1 MNICMLSNMV
11 KKEKRMPLIPDD
23 IIELKN
29 ISNKF
34 NFYIE
39 KFTDRIIEEKEY
51 ISVGCKYYTNQK
63 IDLFLS
69 MQGLKLSQIKS
80 NQNYLVLFDVAEYVE
95 QNRAMLNKILK
106 NNCSLL
112 FYDLLSGKHSIKI
125 LKSANN
131 EEHLLKST
139 INISKK
145 LKAKLPVFCN
155 SLKKDSIEKFYISKK
170 GYINFRYLTLIEKL
184 V

>member
-1 MNICMLSNMV
+1 MNICMLSDMV

-29 ISNKF
+29 TSAKF
-34 NFYIE
+34 NFYFE
-39 KFTDRIIEEKEY
+39 KYTDRIIDEKEY

-69 MQGLKLSQIKS
+69 MQDLKLSQIKS
-80 NQNYLVLFDVAEYVE
+80 NQNYLVLFDIVEYVE
-95 QNRAMLNKILK
+95 RNRAMLNKILK

-112 FYDLLSGKHSIKI
+112 IYDLLNSKHSIKI
-125 LKSANN
+125 LKSANK
-131 EEHLLKST
+131 EHLLKSN
-139 INISKK
+139 IHISKK

-155 SLKKDSIEKFYISKK
+155 SLKRDSIEKFYLSKK
-170 GYINFRYLTLIEKL
+170 GYINFRYLNLLEKL

>member
-23 IIELKN
+23 IVELKN
-29 ISNKF
+29 ISTKF

-39 KFTDRIIEEKEY
+39 KFTDSIIEEKEY

-69 MQGLKLSQIKS
+69 MQGLKQSQIKS
-80 NQNYLVLFDVAEYVE
+80 NQNYLVLFDVVEYVE

-112 FYDLLSGKHSIKI
+112 FYDLLSGKHSIRI
-125 LKSANN
+125 LKSTNK
-131 EEHLLKST
+131 EQLLKST
-139 INISKK
+139 IYISKK
-145 LKAKLPVFCN
+145 LKVKLPVFCS
-155 SLKKDSIEKFYISKK
+155 SLKKDSIEKFYLSKK
-170 GYINFRYLTLIEKL
+170 GYINFRYLSLLKKL

>member
-1 MNICMLSNMV
+1 MNICMILNMD
-11 KKEKRMPLIPDD
+11 KKEKRMPLIPND

-29 ISNKF
+29 TSTKF

-69 MQGLKLSQIKS
+69 IQGLKQSQIKS
-80 NQNYLVLFDVAEYVE
+80 NQNYLVLFDVVEYVE
-95 QNRAMLNKILK
+95 QNKAILNKILK

-112 FYDLLSGKHSIKI
+112 FYDLLKGKHSIKI
-125 LKSANN
+125 LKSANR
-131 EEHLLKST
+131 EHLLKST
-139 INISKK
+139 TYISKK

-155 SLKKDSIEKFYISKK
+155 SLKRDSIEKFYLSKK
-170 GYINFRYLTLIEKL
+170 GYINFRYLSLLEKL
-184 V
+184 A

>member
-1 MNICMLSNMV
+1 MNICMLSDMF

-29 ISNKF
+29 ISTKF

-39 KFTDRIIEEKEY
+39 KFNDRIIEEKEY

-69 MQGLKLSQIKS
+69 MQSLKQSQIKS
-80 NQNYLVLFDVAEYVE
+80 NQNYLVLFDVVEYVE
-95 QNRAMLNKILK
+95 QNRAMINKILK

-125 LKSANN
+125 LKSAN

-170 GYINFRYLTLIEKL
+170 GYINFRYLSLLEKL

>member
-1 MNICMLSNMV
+1 MNICMLSDKV
-11 KKEKRMPLIPDD
+11 KKETRMPLIPDD

-29 ISNKF
+29 TSNKF

-39 KFTDRIIEEKEY
+39 KFTERIFEEKEY

-69 MQGLKLSQIKS
+69 MQGLKQSQIKL
-80 NQNYLVLFDVAEYVE
+80 NQNYLVLFDVLECIE

-112 FYDLLSGKHSIKI
+112 FYNLLSGKHSIRI
-125 LKSANN
+125 LKSANR
-131 EEHLLKST
+131 EHLLKST
-139 INISKK
+139 IYISKK
-145 LKAKLPVFCN
+145 LKVKLPVFCS
-155 SLKKDSIEKFYISKK
+155 SLKKDSIEKFYLSKK
-170 GYINFRYLTLIEKL
+170 GYINFRYLSLLKKL

>member
-11 KKEKRMPLIPDD
+11 KKEKRMPLIPND

-29 ISNKF
+29 ISTKF

-39 KFTDRIIEEKEY
+39 RFTDRIIDEKEY

-69 MQGLKLSQIKS
+69 MQGLKQSQIKP
-80 NQNYLVLFDVAEYVE
+80 NQNYLVLFNVVEYVE
-95 QNRAMLNKILK
+95 QNIAMLNKILK

-112 FYDLLSGKHSIKI
+112 YYDLLSGKHSIKI
-125 LKSANN
+125 LKSAN

-139 INISKK
+139 INMSKK

-170 GYINFRYLTLIEKL
+170 GYINFRYLSLLEKL

>member
-1 MNICMLSNMV
+1 MNICMLLDKN
-11 KKEKRMPLIPDD
+11 KKEIRMPLIPDD

-29 ISNKF
+29 ISAKF
-34 NFYIE
+34 NFYFE
-39 KFTDRIIEEKEY
+39 KFTDRIIDEKEY

-80 NQNYLVLFDVAEYVE
+80 NQNYLVLFDVVEYVE
-95 QNRAMLNKILK
+95 PNRAMLNKILK

-112 FYDLLSGKHSIKI
+112 VYDLLSGKHSIKI
-125 LKSANN
+125 LKSSNK
-131 EEHLLKST
+131 EHLLKST
-139 INISKK
+139 IYISKK
-145 LKAKLPVFCN
+145 LKAKLPLFCN
-155 SLKKDSIEKFYISKK
+155 SLYKDSIEKFYLSKK
-170 GYINFRYLTLIEKL
+170 GYINFRYLNLIEEL

>member
-1 MNICMLSNMV
+1 MNICMLSDMV
-11 KKEKRMPLIPDD
+11 KKEKRMPLRPDD

-29 ISNKF
+29 ISTKL

-39 KFTDRIIEEKEY
+39 KYTDKIIDEKEY

-69 MQGLKLSQIKS
+69 MQGLKQSQIKS
-80 NQNYLVLFDVAEYVE
+80 NQHYLVLFDVVEYVE
-95 QNRAMLNKILK
+95 QNKAMLNKILK

-125 LKSANN
+125 LKSAN

-155 SLKKDSIEKFYISKK
+155 SLKKDSIEKYYISKK

>member
-1 MNICMLSNMV
+1 MNICMLSDMV

-29 ISNKF
+29 ISTKF

-69 MQGLKLSQIKS
+69 MQGLKQSQIKS
-80 NQNYLVLFDVAEYVE
+80 NQNYLVLFDVVEYV
-95 QNRAMLNKILK
+95 
-106 NNCSLL
+106 CLL
-112 FYDLLSGKHSIKI
+112 YTSD
-125 LKSANN
+125 A
-131 EEHLLKST
+131 
-139 INISKK
+139 
-145 LKAKLPVFCN
+145 ADDP
-155 SLKKDSIEKFYISKK
+155 
-170 GYINFRYLTLIEKL
+170 
-184 V
+184 

>member
-1 MNICMLSNMV
+1 MNICMLSDMV

-29 ISNKF
+29 ISTKF

-39 KFTDRIIEEKEY
+39 KFTDKIIDEKKY

-63 IDLFLS
+63 IDLFIS
-69 MQGLKLSQIKS
+69 MQGLKQSQIKS
-80 NQNYLVLFDVAEYVE
+80 NQNYLVLFDVVEYVE
-95 QNRAMLNKILK
+95 QNRAILNKILK

-112 FYDLLSGKHSIKI
+112 FYNLFSGTNSVKI
-125 LKSANN
+125 LKSANK
-131 EEHLLKST
+131 EHLLKST
-139 INISKK
+139 IYISKK
-145 LKAKLPVFCN
+145 LKAKLPLLCN
-155 SLKKDSIEKFYISKK
+155 SLKRDSIEKFYLSKK
-170 GYINFRYLTLIEKL
+170 GYINFRYLSLLEKL

>member
-1 MNICMLSNMV
+1 MNICMLAEKV
-11 KKEKRMPLIPDD
+11 KNETRMPLIPDD
-23 IIELKN
+23 ISELKKT
-29 ISNKF
+29 SPKF

-80 NQNYLVLFDVAEYVE
+80 NQNYLILFNIVEYLE
-95 QNRAMLNKILK
+95 PNRAILNKILK

-112 FYDLLSGKHSIKI
+112 VYDLLSGKHSIN
-125 LKSANN
+125 LFKSASK
-131 EEHLLKST
+131 EHLLKST
-139 INISKK
+139 THISKK
-145 LKAKLPVFCN
+145 LKAKLPIFCN
-155 SLKKDSIEKFYISKK
+155 SLNRDNIEKFYLSKK
-170 GYINFRYLTLIEKL
+170 GYINFRYLNLIEKL

>member
-1 MNICMLSNMV
+1 MNICMLSDKFKN
-11 KKEKRMPLIPDD
+11 EKRMPLIPDD

-29 ISNKF
+29 TSAKF
-34 NFYIE
+34 NFFIE
-39 KFTDRIIEEKEY
+39 KFSNRIIEEKEY

-69 MQGLKLSQIKS
+69 MQGLKQSQIKS
-80 NQNYLVLFDVAEYVE
+80 NQNYLVLFDVVECVE

-125 LKSANN
+125 LKSAN

-155 SLKKDSIEKFYISKK
+155 SLNKDSIEKYYISKK
-170 GYINFRYLTLIEKL
+170 GYINFRYLSLLEKL

>member
-1 MNICMLSNMV
+1 MNICMLAEKV
-11 KKEKRMPLIPDD
+11 KNETRMPLIPYD
-23 IIELKN
+23 ISELKK
-29 ISNKF
+29 ISPKF

-39 KFTDRIIEEKEY
+39 KFTERIIEEKEY

-80 NQNYLVLFDVAEYVE
+80 NQNYLILFDIVEYLE
-95 QNRAMLNKILK
+95 PNRAILNKILK

-112 FYDLLSGKHSIKI
+112 VYDLLSGEHSIN
-125 LKSANN
+125 LFKSASKK
-131 EEHLLKST
+131 HLLKST
-139 INISKK
+139 IHISKK
-145 LKAKLPVFCN
+145 LKAKLPIFCN
-155 SLKKDSIEKFYISKK
+155 SLNRDNIEKFYLSKK
-170 GYINFRYLTLIEKL
+170 GYINFRYLNLIEKL

>member
-1 MNICMLSNMV
+1 MNICILSDMF

-29 ISNKF
+29 TSTKF

-80 NQNYLVLFDVAEYVE
+80 NQNYLILFDIVEYLE
-95 QNRAMLNKILK
+95 PNRAILHKIIQ

-112 FYDLLSGKHSIKI
+112 VYDLLSGKHSIN
-125 LKSANN
+125 LFKSASK
-131 EEHLLKST
+131 EHLLKST
-139 INISKK
+139 VHISKK
-145 LKAKLPVFCN
+145 LKAKLPTFCN
-155 SLKKDSIEKFYISKK
+155 SLNRDNIEKFYLSKK
-170 GYINFRYLTLIEKL
+170 GYINFRYLNLLEKL
-184 V
+184 A

>member
-1 MNICMLSNMV
+1 MNICMLSDKV

-23 IIELKN
+23 IIKLKN
-29 ISNKF
+29 KSAKF

-39 KFTDRIIEEKEY
+39 KFTNRIIEEKEY

-80 NQNYLVLFDVAEYVE
+80 NQNYLVLFDIAEYIE
-95 QNRAMLNKILK
+95 PNKEILNKILK

-112 FYDLLSGKHSIKI
+112 IYDLLSGKHSIKN
-125 LKSANN
+125 LKSANK
-131 EEHLLKST
+131 EHLLKST
-139 INISKK
+139 IYISKK
-145 LKAKLPVFCN
+145 LKVKLPVFCN
-155 SLKKDSIEKFYISKK
+155 SLKRDGIEKFYLSKK
-170 GYINFRYLTLIEKL
+170 GYINFRYLNLLEKL

>member
-1 MNICMLSNMV
+1 MNICMLSDIV

-29 ISNKF
+29 ISTKF

-39 KFTDRIIEEKEY
+39 KFTDKIIDEKEY

-69 MQGLKLSQIKS
+69 MQSLKQSQIKS
-80 NQNYLVLFDVAEYVE
+80 NQNYLVLFDVVEYVE
-95 QNRAMLNKILK
+95 QNKAMLNKILK

-112 FYDLLSGKHSIKI
+112 FYDLLSGKHPIKI
-125 LKSANN
+125 FKTANK
-131 EEHLLKST
+131 EHLLKST
-139 INISKK
+139 IYISKK
-145 LKAKLPVFCN
+145 LKVKLPLFCN
-155 SLKKDSIEKFYISKK
+155 SLKKDSIEKFYLSKK
-170 GYINFRYLTLIEKL
+170 GYINFRYLSLLEKL
-184 V
+184 A

>member
-1 MNICMLSNMV
+1 MNICMLSDMV
-11 KKEKRMPLIPDD
+11 KKEKRMPLIPND

-29 ISNKF
+29 ISTKF

-69 MQGLKLSQIKS
+69 MQGLKQSQIKS
-80 NQNYLVLFDVAEYVE
+80 NQNYLVLFDVVEYVE

-112 FYDLLSGKHSIKI
+112 FYDLLSGKHSIRI
-125 LKSANN
+125 LKSANK
-131 EEHLLKST
+131 EHLLKST
-139 INISKK
+139 IYISKK
-145 LKAKLPVFCN
+145 LKVKFLVLCN
-155 SLKKDSIEKFYISKK
+155 SLKRDSIEKFYLSKK
-170 GYINFRYLTLIEKL
+170 GYINFRYLSLLEKL

>member
-1 MNICMLSNMV
+1 MNICMLSDMV
-11 KKEKRMPLIPDD
+11 KKETRMPLIPDD

-29 ISNKF
+29 TLTKF

-39 KFTDRIIEEKEY
+39 KFTDRIIEKKEY

-80 NQNYLVLFDVAEYVE
+80 NQNYLVLFDAVEYVE
-95 QNRAMLNKILK
+95 QNRAILNKILK

-112 FYDLLSGKHSIKI
+112 FYNLFSGTNSVKI
-125 LKSANN
+125 LKSANK
-131 EEHLLKST
+131 EDLLKST
-139 INISKK
+139 FYISKK

-155 SLKKDSIEKFYISKK
+155 SLKRDSIEKFYISKK
-170 GYINFRYLTLIEKL
+170 GYINFRYLNLLEKL

>member
-1 MNICMLSNMV
+1 MNICMLSDMV
-11 KKEKRMPLIPDD
+11 KKDKRMPLIPDD

-29 ISNKF
+29 KSTKF

-39 KFTDRIIEEKEY
+39 KFTNIIIEEKEY

-69 MQGLKLSQIKS
+69 MQGLKQSQIKS
-80 NQNYLVLFDVAEYVE
+80 NQNYLVLFDVVEYVE
-95 QNRAMLNKILK
+95 QNKAMLNKILK

-125 LKSANN
+125 LKSANK
-131 EEHLLKST
+131 EHLLKST
-139 INISKK
+139 IYIIMILCFFKVSEYQISPSDANFDLESGLLAPFFT
-145 LKAKLPVFCN
+145 LKWSYELPPQ
-155 SLKKDSIEKFYISKK
+155 
-170 GYINFRYLTLIEKL
+170 
-184 V
+184 

>member
-1 MNICMLSNMV
+1 MNICILSDKV

-23 IIELKN
+23 IIKLKN
-29 ISNKF
+29 TSAKY

-39 KFTDRIIEEKEY
+39 RFTDKIIEEKEY

-80 NQNYLVLFDVAEYVE
+80 NQNYLVLFDIVEYVE
-95 QNRAMLNKILK
+95 PNRAMLNKILK

-112 FYDLLSGKHSIKI
+112 IYDLLSGKHSMKN
-125 LKSANN
+125 LKSANK
-131 EEHLLKST
+131 EYLLRST
-139 INISKK
+139 FYISKK
-145 LKAKLPVFCN
+145 LKVKLPVFCN
-155 SLKKDSIEKFYISKK
+155 SLKRDSIEKFYLSKK
-170 GYINFRYLTLIEKL
+170 GYINFRYLSLLEKL

>member
-1 MNICMLSNMV
+1 MNICMLSDKA
-11 KKEKRMPLIPDD
+11 KKETRMPLIPDD

-29 ISNKF
+29 TSAKF

-39 KFTDRIIEEKEY
+39 KFTNRIIEDKEY
-51 ISVGCKYYTNQK
+51 ISVGCEYYTNQK

-69 MQGLKLSQIKS
+69 MQSLKQSQIKA
-80 NQNYLVLFDVAEYVE
+80 NQNYLVLFDVIEYVE
-95 QNRAMLNKILK
+95 QNRAMINKILK

-112 FYDLLSGKHSIKI
+112 IYDLLSGKHSIKI
-125 LKSANN
+125 LTSANK
-131 EEHLLKST
+131 EHLLKST

-145 LKAKLPVFCN
+145 LKAKLPIFCN
-155 SLKKDSIEKFYISKK
+155 SLKRDSIEKFYLSKK
-170 GYINFRYLTLIEKL
+170 GYINFRYLSLIERL